1 MGTLVSDFATGVPH
15 PRLRPY
21 VSTYT
26 GYRIEG
32 AEPGVHMGLPS
43 RSLTFIV
50 AFDEPLAVT
59 TPIESDQRDRYW
71 AMLAG
76 LHAAPALVRHDGYQH
91 GVQLDVT
98 PRGAAALFGVPAA
111 ALTSTAVHL
120 DAVVPRFATELV
132 ERLSEA
138 TSWVERW
145 ATMDAVLVR
154 ELNVDAE
161 LPAELEHAWALLV
174 AGKGLARVGDVA
186 DRVGWSRRH
195 LTQRFT
201 AHYGLSPKV
210 MSRVLRFERANGLLQ
225 APTRPSLAS
234 VAAACGYADQAH
246 MSREWTALAGS
257 APTRW
262 MRDDTLVML
271 DSKSR

>member
-1 MGTLVSDFATGVPH
+1 MDTPVNEFVTRSPH

-21 VSTYT
+21 VSEYT

-50 AFDEPLAVT
+50 AFDEPLDVT
-59 TPIESDQRDRYW
+59 ATIDGNDRDTYW

-76 LHAAPALVRHDGYQH
+76 LHGAPALIRHDGRQH

-98 PRGAAALFGVPAA
+98 PRGAAALFDVPAG
-111 ALTSTAVHL
+111 ALASAVVQL
-120 DAVVPRFATELV
+120 DAIVPSFSVELTD
-132 ERLSEA
+132 RLSAA
-138 TSWVERW
+138 TSWADRW
-145 ATMDAVLVR
+145 AILDEVLLR
-154 ELNVDAE
+154 ELSLEAP
-161 LPAELEHAWALLV
+161 LPEPLEQAWSMMVRGQGLV
-174 AGKGLARVGDVA
+174 SVADVA
-186 DRVGWSRRH
+186 DHVGWSRRH
-195 LTQRFT
+195 LAQRFT
-201 AHYGLSPKV
+201 STFGLSPKV
-210 MSRVLRFERANGLLQ
+210 MSRVLRFERAKGLIQ

-246 MSREWTALAGS
+246 LTREWTVFAGS

-271 DSKSR
+271 DE